1 MLARRSLSVL
11 VLAGLTLLAPVVS
24 ASAAGSAPTQVPE
37 QVPAATATP
46 VPTGTGPSD
55 PTPQPSSPLGVTTR
69 TSRVAAPPS
78 GCLVTGDFGQ
88 AYAAAGG
95 RSSALGTCTG
105 NEAPVNGGGAAQPF
119 QNGSLYRSPATGAHT
134 LYGAIRGRYASA
146 GWENSP
152 LGFPTTDEF
161 EVRGGRGQHFQGGS
175 IYWSPATGA
184 HDVAGAI
191 REEWAVLG
199 WENSPLGFP
208 LTSEVPLPRDGGRL
222 QRFSGGVVY
231 WTARTGAR
239 TVRGA
244 ILSAWADTGYE
255 GGRLGYPT
263 SDEYDVPGGRRSDF
277 QFGSITW
284 DAATGRVGVS
294 TVPRVAVIG
303 DSITYGACGGTAQT
317 VPSTVPAATA
327 ACFGWP
333 GSTSDEMQAFVED
346 QGFRSA
352 WPGMPLP
359 TATVDL
365 RRAVDD
371 SDVLVLGLGTNDA
384 LRDRAAFPTRT
395 WPLGDTAP
403 VPSGHVPV
411 GNGYFDQK
419 IDWFMGLAAGK
430 PVYWYDLGFNG
441 TDRATGDY
449 FRARNERLAAATRR
463 WPNLHVMAWSGVVAA
478 HPEFLVDEVHPNEA
492 GRAARWALL
501 TSSVW
506 GH

>member
-1 MLARRSLSVL
+1 M
-11 VLAGLTLLAPVVS
+11 
-24 ASAAGSAPTQVPE
+24 
-37 QVPAATATP
+37 PAATATP
-46 VPTGTGPSD
+46 APAGAGPSD
-55 PTPQPSSPLGVTTR
+55 PTPQPSSPSGVTTR

-88 AYAAAGG
+88 TYAAVGG

-134 LYGAIRGRYASA
+134 LYGAIRGQYASA

-263 SDEYDVPGGRRSDF
+263 SDEYDVAGGRRSDF

-284 DAATGRVGVS
+284 DAATGHVGVS
-294 TVPRVAVIG
+294 TVPRIAVIG

-317 VPSTVPAATA
+317 APATVPAATA

-346 QGFRSA
+346 QGFRSS
-352 WPGMPLP
+352 WPGMPTP

-365 RRAVDD
+365 RRAVGD

-403 VPSGHVPV
+403 APSGHVPV

-430 PVYWYDLGFNG
+430 PVYWYDLGFHG
-441 TDRATGDY
+441 SDRATGDY

-478 HPEFLVDEVHPNEA
+478 HPAFLVDEVHPNEA

-506 GH
+506 GHS